1 MSAAIPDRELK
12 AEVEQLEAEAAAMR
26 GAIEH
31 SISALE
37 YIADELRAL
46 GEDGDADM
54 MERQAQENQAALA
67 ADAGRKLL
75 ERLRRAERA
84 LAAVK
89 EIQLASVLGGESSL
103 KGDYNESKL

>member
-1 MSAAIPDRELK
+1 MSAAIPDKETTRLK
-12 AEVEQLEAEAAAMR
+12 AEIERLEAEAAAMR
-26 GAIEH
+26 A
-31 SISALE
+31 ALE
-37 YIADELRAL
+37 TAEWGPQGYCCFCGNHRDDGHRADCS
-46 GEDGDADM
+46 
-54 MERQAQENQAALA
+54 RQLALA
-67 ADAGRKLL
+67 SDIGRELL